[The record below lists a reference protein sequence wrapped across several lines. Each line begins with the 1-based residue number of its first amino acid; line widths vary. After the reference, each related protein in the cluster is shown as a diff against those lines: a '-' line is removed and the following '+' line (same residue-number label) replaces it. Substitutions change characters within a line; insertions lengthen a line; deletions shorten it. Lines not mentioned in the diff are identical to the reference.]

1 MQQKLYYVDQVVE
14 GDFTEEIQ
22 ELLNEGWKVKQVS
35 LAFNGAHDAGCA
47 LLLEK

>member
-1 MQQKLYYVDQVVE
+1 MKQKLYYIEQVVN
-14 GDFTEEIQ
+14 GDITEEIQ
-22 ELLNEGWKVKQVS
+22 DLLDDGWKVKQVS